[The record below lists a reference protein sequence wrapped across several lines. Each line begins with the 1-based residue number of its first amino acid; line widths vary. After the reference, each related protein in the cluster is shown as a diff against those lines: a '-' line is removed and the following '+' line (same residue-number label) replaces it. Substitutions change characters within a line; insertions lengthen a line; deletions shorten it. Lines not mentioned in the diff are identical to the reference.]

1 MGSKN
6 YNFTG
11 EIKRQIEES
20 IAVKEKVIEQNVD
33 VINEVATI
41 LINAFQNDKKVMW
54 CGNGGSAADAQH
66 LACELVSKF
75 YINRKALRSIA
86 LTTNTS
92 ILTAVSNDFTYDD
105 VFKRQVEALG
115 DKGDVLIG
123 ITTSGTSTNIINAF
137 KTANEKGITTVS
149 LTGEFIDA
157 LVDISDYMI
166 PIPSDIA
173 PHIQESHIM
182 VGHIICY
189 LVENTLFGD
198 KTWKTKQY
206 SSIETVP

>member
-6 YNFTG
+6 YDFTE

-20 IAVKEKVIEQNVD
+20 IAVKEKVIQENVD
-33 VINEVATI
+33 VINQVAE
-41 LINAFQNDKKVMW
+41 LIINTFQNDKKVMW

-75 YINRKALRSIA
+75 YLNRKALRSIA

-92 ILTAVSNDFTYDD
+92 ILTAVSNDFTFDD

-115 DKGDVLIG
+115 GKGDVLIG

-166 PIPSDIA
+166 SITSDIT

>member
-6 YNFTG
+6 YDFTE
-11 EIKRQIEES
+11 EIKLQIEES
-20 IAVKEKVIEQNVD
+20 IAVKEKVIQENVD
-33 VINEVATI
+33 VINQVAE
-41 LINAFQNDKKVMW
+41 LIINTFQYEKKVKW
-54 CGNGGSAADAQH
+54 SGNGGSAADSQH
-66 LACELVSKF
+66 LACEFVSKF
-75 YINRKALRSIA
+75 YLNRKALRSIA

-92 ILTAVSNDFTYDD
+92 ILTAVSNDFTFDD

-115 DKGDVLIG
+115 GKGDVLIG

-166 PIPSDIA
+166 SIPSDIT

>member
-6 YNFTG
+6 YDFTE

-20 IAVKEKVIEQNVD
+20 IAVKEKVIQENVD
-33 VINEVATI
+33 VINQVAE
-41 LINAFQNDKKVMW
+41 LIINTFQNDKKVMW

-75 YINRKALRSIA
+75 YLNRKALRSIA

-92 ILTAVSNDFTYDD
+92 ILTAVSNDFTFDD

-115 DKGDVLIG
+115 GKGDVLIG

-166 PIPSDIA
+166 SIPSDIT

>member
-6 YNFTG
+6 YDFTE

-20 IAVKEKVIEQNVD
+20 IAVKEKVIQENVD
-33 VINEVATI
+33 VINQVAE
-41 LINAFQNDKKVMW
+41 LIINTFQNDKKVLW

-75 YINRKALRSIA
+75 YLNRKALRSIA

-92 ILTAVSNDFTYDD
+92 ILTAVSNDFTFDD

-115 DKGDVLIG
+115 IKGDVLIG

-166 PIPSDIA
+166 AIPSGIT
-173 PHIQESHIM
+173 PHLQESHIM

-198 KTWKTKQY
+198 KAWKTKQY

>member
-20 IAVKEKVIEQNVD
+20 IAVKEKVIQENVD
-33 VINEVATI
+33 IINQVAELI
-41 LINAFQNDKKVMW
+41 INAFQNDKKVMW

-75 YINRKALRSIA
+75 YLNRKALRSIA

-92 ILTAVSNDFTYDD
+92 ILTAVSNDFTFDD

-115 DKGDVLIG
+115 GKGDVLIG

-166 PIPSDIA
+166 SIPSDIT